1 MNGDR
6 ARTCP
11 ATADSLGGV
20 VRLLAIQLYEH
31 QIDLGTRF
39 PRAVMDRVAFVFMAM
54 LALAPAAVAAGAL
67 HERPDWAQFF
77 QRAGVGGTIVIVD
90 QRAGKDAHLVY
101 GAERARTRFIPAST
115 FKIPHALF
123 ALDAGIVRDEF
134 QVFRWD
140 GTKRDIESWNRD
152 QDLRSSMRN
161 STVWVYQQFARELGE
176 ERERAYL
183 GKVGYGNADPS
194 GGVDTFWLSGNLS
207 ISADEQVAFLQRL
220 YRNELPFRLEH
231 QRLVKDVMIVEAGR
245 TWVLR
250 AKTGWAARAKPRVGW
265 WVGWVEW
272 PDGPVFFALNIEM
285 PNDADD
291 LPKREAIAREVL
303 KSIGAL
309 PAS

>member
-1 MNGDR
+1 MS
-6 ARTCP
+6 ARV
-11 ATADSLGGV
+11 ALAFMAL
-20 VRLLAIQLYEH
+20 LLASPGE
-31 QIDLGTRF
+31 
-39 PRAVMDRVAFVFMAM
+39 
-54 LALAPAAVAAGAL
+54 AAAETWQ
-67 HERPDWAQFF
+67 ERPDWAPLF

-90 QRAGKDAHLVY
+90 QRARADARLVY

-183 GKVGYGNADPS
+183 RRIGYGNADPS
-194 GGVDTFWLSGNLS
+194 GGVDTFWLSGGLR
-207 ISADEQVAFLQRL
+207 ISAEEQVAFLERL
-220 YRNELPFRLEH
+220 YRNALPFRVEH

-245 TWVLR
+245 TWIVR
-250 AKTGWAARAKPRVGW
+250 AKTGWAARVKPQVGW
-265 WVGWVEW
+265 WVGWVEQ
-272 PDGPVFFALNIEM
+272 PDGPVFFTINIEM
-285 PNDADD
+285 PNGADD
-291 LPKREAIAREVL
+291 LPKRESIARDVL
-303 KSIGAL
+303 RSIGAL
-309 PAS
+309 PAAD

>member
-1 MNGDR
+1 MIER
-6 ARTCP
+6 
-11 ATADSLGGV
+11 V
-20 VRLLAIQLYEH
+20 V
-31 QIDLGTRF
+31 
-39 PRAVMDRVAFVFMAM
+39 VAFMA
-54 LALAPAAVAAGAL
+54 LLFVSPAAVAAATWQ
-67 HERPDWAQFF
+67 ERPDWAQFF

-183 GKVGYGNADPS
+183 RKISYGNADPS
-194 GGVDTFWLSGNLS
+194 GGVDQFWLSGNLR
-207 ISADEQVAFLQRL
+207 ISAEEQAAFLQRL
-220 YRNELPFRLEH
+220 HRNSLPFRIEH

-245 TWVLR
+245 TWILR
-250 AKTGWAARAKPRVGW
+250 AKTGWAARAKPQVGW
-265 WVGWVEW
+265 WVGWVEQ
-272 PDGPVFFALNIEM
+272 PDGPVFFAINIDM
-285 PNDADD
+285 PNGADD
-291 LPKREAIAREVL
+291 LPKREGIAREVL

-309 PAS
+309 PEN